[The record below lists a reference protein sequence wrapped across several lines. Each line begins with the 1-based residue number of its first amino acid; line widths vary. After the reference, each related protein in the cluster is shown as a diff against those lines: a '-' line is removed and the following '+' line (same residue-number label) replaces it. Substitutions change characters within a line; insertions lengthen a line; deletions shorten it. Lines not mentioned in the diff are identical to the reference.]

1 MQHGGMRGGWVY
13 IMTNRPNGTLY
24 LGVTGNIARR
34 AWEHREGMMGRAAPG
49 VPLRSWVP
57 GTSPGMTWGGARGL
71 PFFRHGRTC
80 STAVRFGWAGPGA
93 RRWYRRITGAS
104 AGSGHGLRHALTCL
118 PCSPLV
124 TPDLFRGPGL
134 PRTPIRGPQA
144 PPPPGFPGPRN
155 KSGVTTGGRRR
166 SRPLRQ
172 SPPRRLNRTAM
183 DLFRAS
189 TGCSMTPP
197 VGGYSG

>member
-1 MQHGGMRGGWVY
+1 MAGVSFLDGPPRLPSPFMGARNKSGHDVGGGRHACLFSVMPGLVPGTHGLQHGGMRGGWVY

-57 GTSPGMTWGGARGL
+57 GTSPGMTWGGAT
-71 PFFRHGRTC
+71 PAFFPSC
-80 STAVRFGWAGPGA
+80 P
-93 RRWYRRITGAS
+93 
-104 AGSGHGLRHALTCL
+104 
-118 PCSPLV
+118 
-124 TPDLFRGPGL
+124 
-134 PRTPIRGPQA
+134 
-144 PPPPGFPGPRN
+144 
-155 KSGVTTGGRRR
+155 
-166 SRPLRQ
+166 
-172 SPPRRLNRTAM
+172 